1 MKHFCKKLSNKVAIF
16 LLFTGKIYTFHTLLR
31 CRSYSINIF
40 KKGGNMKNSDK
51 TLAMIIPSVVFLF
64 LYLMLS
70 IFFDFLTHRN
80 HLPIKEK
87 IISWQQELSDDLY
100 LDESDS
106 LQSIIYAEPVK
117 YLDNK
122 EIDSTDV
129 IKRD

>member
-1 MKHFCKKLSNKVAIF
+1 
-16 LLFTGKIYTFHTLLR
+16 
-31 CRSYSINIF
+31 
-40 KKGGNMKNSDK
+40 MKNSDK

-87 IISWQQELSDDLY
+87 IISWQQEFSDDLSFK
-100 LDESDS
+100 ENDS
-106 LQSIIYAEPVK
+106 LQSIIYAEPIK
-117 YLDNK
+117 YLESK
-122 EIDSTDV
+122 ETDSTNV

>member
-1 MKHFCKKLSNKVAIF
+1 
-16 LLFTGKIYTFHTLLR
+16 
-31 CRSYSINIF
+31 
-40 KKGGNMKNSDK
+40 MKNSDK

-70 IFFDFLTHRN
+70 ILFDFLTHRN

-87 IISWQQELSDDLY
+87 IISWQQEFSDDLSFK
-100 LDESDS
+100 ESDT

-117 YLDNK
+117 YLEDREK
-122 EIDSTDV
+122 DSTDV

>member
-1 MKHFCKKLSNKVAIF
+1 MYF
-16 LLFTGKIYTFHTLLR
+16 LLFTVKISTFHLLSKHY
-31 CRSYSINIF
+31 SYILYQNNIF

-70 IFFDFLTHRN
+70 ILFDFLTHRN

-87 IISWQQELSDDLY
+87 IISWQQEFSDDLSFK
-100 LDESDS
+100 ESDT

-117 YLDNK
+117 YLEDREK
-122 EIDSTDV
+122 DSTDV